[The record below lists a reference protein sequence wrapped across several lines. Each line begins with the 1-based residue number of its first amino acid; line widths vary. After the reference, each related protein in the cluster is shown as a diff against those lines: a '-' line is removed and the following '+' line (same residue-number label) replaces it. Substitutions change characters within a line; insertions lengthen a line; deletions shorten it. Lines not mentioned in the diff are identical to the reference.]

1 MHRRAFDSNGKPLG
15 LSPMQEDKIMTAEAC
30 AAMIVKA
37 IENRDRLLITSL
49 RGKLGR
55 WMKMIVPGVIERLAL
70 KAIRERK

>member
-1 MHRRAFDSNGKPLG
+1 
-15 LSPMQEDKIMTAEAC
+15 
-30 AAMIVKA
+30 MIVKA

-55 WMKMIVPGVIERLAL
+55 WMKMIVPGLIDNLAL